1 LQKKRDTKKFLSDKR
16 GVMGLPLRLT
26 VCLIIGSAA
35 LFFILT
41 FILNPCIFP
50 GKIIVN
56 VDPMVNIIPGGKNKE
71 TFSIEIK
78 VMDNDG
84 KPIYNAD
91 VILKGLGDA
100 RNNKTNYNGVAKID
114 ITPTLHSDVY
124 EGYLDLIVKS
134 PRKQTFSQGKMIKIV
149 RGR

>member
-1 LQKKRDTKKFLSDKR
+1 MRKIWDIKKILSNKR

-56 VDPMVNIIPGGKNKE
+56 VDPMVNTIPVGKNKE

-84 KPIYNAD
+84 SPIYNAN

-100 RNNKTNYNGVAKID
+100 KNIKTNYNGVATID
-114 ITPTLHSDVY
+114 ITPTLPSEVY

-134 PRKQTFSQGKMIKIV
+134 QCKKTFSQSKMIKIV
-149 RGR
+149 RGN